1 MNYRHAFHAGNHA
14 DCLKHALLLSLL
26 SALKRKPTPFAV
38 LDTHAGC
45 GIYDLAA
52 SEANRT
58 GEATR
63 GALRLADSTNPALAP
78 FLEAML
84 PDKPLGPLGLET
96 ELVHRDAAYS
106 LIGHGS
112 LRK

>member
-45 GIYDLAA
+45 GIYDLA
-52 SEANRT
+52 
-58 GEATR
+58 
-63 GALRLADSTNPALAP
+63 
-78 FLEAML
+78 
-84 PDKPLGPLGLET
+84 
-96 ELVHRDAAYS
+96 
-106 LIGHGS
+106 
-112 LRK
+112 

>member
-26 SALKRKPTPFAV
+26 AALKRKPTPFAV

-52 SEANRT
+52 SEAART
-58 GEATR
+58 GEAAR
-63 GALRLADSTNPALAP
+63 GAL
-78 FLEAML
+78 
-84 PDKPLGPLGLET
+84 
-96 ELVHRDAAYS
+96 
-106 LIGHGS
+106 
-112 LRK
+112 